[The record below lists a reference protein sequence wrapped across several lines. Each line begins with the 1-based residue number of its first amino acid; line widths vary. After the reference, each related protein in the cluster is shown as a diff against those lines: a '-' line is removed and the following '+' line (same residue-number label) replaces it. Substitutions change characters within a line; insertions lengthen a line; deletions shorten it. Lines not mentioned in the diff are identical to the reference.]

1 MEGPLSPYLRG
12 RTKKEGP
19 VVLELIE
26 KLQKANDKVDQQIA
40 EEHQLRNE
48 VLQMAPRAMKKY
60 LDTRFERLKNAK
72 LEFPQMADSERK
84 SEAELAKAKEELR
97 QLKLQAAEEAEEQK
111 RELEEAQR
119 MERELKERVNRKL
132 AKLRALEEISV
143 RSNAN
148 SPSAATEW
156 FHRKFGAAIQLSER
170 KKNECER
177 KQKKQSYQEVK
188 KNLEKCLAIRR
199 QEAYERRCNFYNAE
213 NELFEE
219 EGEKEEE
226 EEEKEEGGEGN
237 ESEKEAAEEELEN
250 NEAEEEEESDG
261 EEENEDDN
269 EELEEGG
276 VVTEEEEEEEMS
288 DGKEME
294 AKGVETPTAE
304 EEEREKE
311 EEDEQQEEKEE
322 GEDEKECKEKEKE
335 TDYESGDEGI
345 ELVRRKVPANGKEQ
359 KENPMDDAAIKRKL
373 VDLFDDEASL
383 SGDDVGSDSDGETQD
398 EPDEYEAE
406 EGDLDQLPD
415 TEEIRENL
423 VRQYLKHQND
433 DSDRKLL
440 RLQEAFFADSDLHG
454 QGGGGDR
461 SFRFRMHADANV
473 DWAKLLG
480 TTDGENE
487 GEDED
492 GEEQRQA
499 EEEWHKKRLQMIKW
513 RAEQEER
520 NRRAKKRTRQD
531 DDGEE
536 GASGRRKDADD
547 EKGPIVELL
556 ELDSPLFALG
566 KKLLCAAKDA
576 NSASPSSSRVV
587 ASSSLL
593 PSASLFADVSIPP
606 PQKRR
611 DSLLN
616 SYLRRTDAATVRIVS
631 SPFVEHFHLPNDRQ
645 NI

>member
-1 MEGPLSPYLRG
+1 M
-12 RTKKEGP
+12 
-19 VVLELIE
+19 
-26 KLQKANDKVDQQIA
+26 
-40 EEHQLRNE
+40 H
-48 VLQMAPRAMKKY
+48 KY
-60 LDTRFERLKNAK
+60 PFGNAK
-72 LEFPQMADSERK
+72 GVS
-84 SEAELAKAKEELR
+84 
-97 QLKLQAAEEAEEQK
+97 
-111 RELEEAQR
+111 
-119 MERELKERVNRKL
+119 
-132 AKLRALEEISV
+132 
-143 RSNAN
+143 RSSARPNAN
-148 SPSAATEW
+148 SPNAATEW
-156 FHRKFGAAIQLSER
+156 FHRKFGAAIQFSER
-170 KKNECER
+170 NKNESER

-188 KNLEKCLAIRR
+188 KDLEKRLAIRR

-219 EGEKEEE
+219 EGEEEE
-226 EEEKEEGGEGN
+226 ESGEEKEEGRGKEG
-237 ESEKEAAEEELEN
+237 KEAADEELED
-250 NEAEEEEESDG
+250 NEAEEEEESEG
-261 EEENEDDN
+261 EEDNDDDN
-269 EELEEGG
+269 EELVKEG
-276 VVTEEEEEEEMS
+276 VVTEEEEEEMS
-288 DGKEME
+288 DEKEDE
-294 AKGVETPTAE
+294 EVKGGTTPTTDEEEREKELKEDEQQE
-304 EEEREKE
+304 EEESGDEKECEKGEKE

-322 GEDEKECKEKEKE
+322 GEDETEREEKEKE

-345 ELVRRKVPANGKEQ
+345 ELVRRKAPANGKEQ

-487 GEDED
+487 GEDEV

-499 EEEWHKKRLQMIKW
+499 EEEWHQKRLQMIKW

-520 NRRAKKRTRQD
+520 NRRAKKRTRED
-531 DDGEE
+531 DDDEE
-536 GASGRRKDADD
+536 GTSGRRRDADD

-566 KKLLCAAKDA
+566 KKLMCAAKDA
-576 NSASPSSSRVV
+576 NSDSPSSSRPVP
-587 ASSSLL
+587 SSSLL
-593 PSASLFADVSIPP
+593 LPSAASLFADVSIPP

-616 SYLRRTDAATVRIVS
+616 SYLRRTDAATVRTVS
-631 SPFVEHFHLPNDRQ
+631 SPFVKDFHLPNDRQ
-645 NI
+645 NL